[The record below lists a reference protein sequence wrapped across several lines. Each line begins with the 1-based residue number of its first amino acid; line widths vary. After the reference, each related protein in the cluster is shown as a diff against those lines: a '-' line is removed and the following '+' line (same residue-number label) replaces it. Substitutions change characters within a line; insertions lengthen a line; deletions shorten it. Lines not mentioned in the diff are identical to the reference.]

1 MLTANNG
8 SPAAGLSKDT
18 FQAYMNAHN
27 GQTPPD
33 AYALSQ
39 WAQAN
44 PNVTAA
50 GTAQAQSTAPTSV
63 TAAPQPSAV
72 NPGTASTPGTAVATP
87 GGLTAPG
94 TLPGGAT
101 TADYVA
107 GLPAP
112 NKIVSRNFNALD
124 PDTQKFLL
132 AAYQQAGYSAN
143 DVTNTIAKTQ
153 PQFTA
158 PAAGSIAA

>member
-1 MLTANNG
+1 MINGMQAADGTWYDAAKYPNGPPSATATG
-8 SPAAGLSKDT
+8 G
-18 FQAYMNAHN
+18 
-27 GQTPPD
+27 
-33 AYALSQ
+33 
-39 WAQAN
+39 AN
-44 PNVTAA
+44 SFNA
-50 GTAQAQSTAPTSV
+50 GTSLV
-63 TAAPQPSAV
+63 
-72 NPGTASTPGTAVATP
+72 PGQQV
-87 GGLTAPG
+87 TAPG
-94 TLPGGAT
+94 AGALPGGAT
-101 TADYVA
+101 TADYVN